1 MPLERLNLSINTKKK
16 ISRKLGLDSVCF
28 FISNLM
34 LLANLF
40 WTLVDVVT
48 FTGPPYLGHVWERGC
63 GCGRVPKKFEI
74 FFFY

>member
-1 MPLERLNLSINTKKK
+1 MPLERLNLSLNTKKK

-40 WTLVDVVT
+40 WTLVHVVT
-48 FTGPPYLGHVWERGC
+48 FTGPPYLSLKMGFCKTLPILKDLAAGFH
-63 GCGRVPKKFEI
+63 P
-74 FFFY
+74 